1 MKAKTVYAAMSADL
15 LHQGHLNIIKKGA
28 EYGELTLGVLSDK
41 AISSYKRLPYQ
52 KFEIRKQIMESIKGE
67 EEIKIN
73 KFKSK
78 EEEFKNKEKQ
88 ILAKKNLI
96 TKEEITKELKLLQ
109 INFQKYRK
117 DKLKEV
123 DELKVKRNKNII
135 NFLNQINPIIE
146 KYMEDNSITMLL
158 DKKNIFIANKNSDI
172 TLILIELIDNKI
184 KSIDIN

>member
-1 MKAKTVYAAMSADL
+1 MKNISLFFVLFVFISINYAKAENKVSYIDIDYLLSNTVAGKSL
-15 LHQGHLNIIKKGA
+15 
-28 EYGELTLGVLSDK
+28 
-41 AISSYKRLPYQ
+41 
-52 KFEIRKQIMESIKGE
+52 MESIKGE